1 MKYSLLDH
9 VPGRLARLFGLAV
22 FASLLAATPASAKS
36 CPGDQAVHAAAASF
50 SEAASSGSPQ
60 AFAAAIDR
68 HTDVSRVAMFALGQ
82 YQRALPEA
90 RRSEYVDLTRE
101 FLGRFLAEHAGSL
114 AGGEMQVVA
123 CTEDSGYTYIDT
135 MVAGQRVIWR
145 LEGGRIV
152 DVNFGGVW
160 LLPQMRSN
168 FVSVI
173 QRGNGDP
180 AAIIDYLRSGRSFG

>member
-1 MKYSLLDH
+1 MRI
-9 VPGRLARLFGLAV
+9 VG
-22 FASLLAATPASAKS
+22 
-36 CPGDQAVHAAAASF
+36 
-50 SEAASSGSPQ
+50 
-60 AFAAAIDR
+60 
-68 HTDVSRVAMFALGQ
+68 
-82 YQRALPEA
+82 
-90 RRSEYVDLTRE
+90 
-101 FLGRFLAEHAGSL
+101 
-114 AGGEMQVVA
+114 

-135 MVAGQRVIWR
+135 TVAGQRVIWR
-145 LEGGRIV
+145 LEGSQIV

>member
-1 MKYSLLDH
+1 MKYLLLNH
-9 VPGRLARLFGLAV
+9 APGRLAWLFGLA
-22 FASLLAATPASAKS
+22 FLAALMAATPARAQS

-50 SEAASSGSPQ
+50 SEAASAGSPQ

-68 HTDVSRVAMFALGQ
+68 HTDVSRVAMFALGR
-82 YQRALPEA
+82 YQRALPKA
-90 RRSEYVDLTRE
+90 RRSEYVELTRE

-114 AGGEMQVVA
+114 AGAEMQIVA

-135 MVAGQRVIWR
+135 KLAGQRVVWR
-145 LEGGRIV
+145 LEGSQIV

-173 QRGNGDP
+173 QRSNGDP